1 MGILDVSH
9 SRLTPGAAVKV
20 NPLGFPSVYYG
31 DRARYHY
38 FQCLQLVL
46 RHQVKAL
53 VELWKLPS
61 EFEVRP
67 SPLVLGFTIYS
78 SQIVCRDIWALH
90 LSTIPHAISPEPL
103 LHKRD
108 GEPEPSSPTKGF
120 SQQELVNSGQSG
132 GVKGEGSDSESVDSS
147 SSEEGED
154 PELEALLEQLS
165 ASSSEDDDPDLS
177 SVPIRHA
184 QSARKAR
191 GIHELPANNVAVL
204 ILACWTLRIPVT
216 FRDFTK

>member
-1 MGILDVSH
+1 MY
-9 SRLTPGAAVKV
+9 R
-20 NPLGFPSVYYG
+20 G

-46 RHQVKAL
+46 RCQIKSL
-53 VELWKLPS
+53 IELWKLPP

-67 SPLVLGFTIYS
+67 FSPVRRIVINS

-90 LSTIPHAISPEPL
+90 LSTLPHAISPEPL
-103 LHKRD
+103 LYKED
-108 GEPEPSSPTKGF
+108 GGSETYSPIKCF
-120 SQQELVNSGQSG
+120 SG
-132 GVKGEGSDSESVDSS
+132 GERTHSNQSRDAGGKGTDSESLNSS
-147 SSEEGED
+147 SSEEEED

-165 ASSSEDDDPDLS
+165 ASSEDGDPDPPS
-177 SVPIRHA
+177 APIEQIHPI
-184 QSARKAR
+184 RKAR
-191 GIHELPANNVAVL
+191 AVYELPANNIAVL